1 MIICQLGIIFNQNK
15 ELTHLILWFLG
26 AKMKT
31 KMCEVQ
37 KEKWKIGYNKIKEK
51 KLNLKKMRSEE

>member
-1 MIICQLGIIFNQNK
+1 MIICQLGIISKQNK
-15 ELTHLILWFLG
+15 EMTYLILWFLG

-51 KLNLKKMRSEE
+51 KIKFEKKWEV